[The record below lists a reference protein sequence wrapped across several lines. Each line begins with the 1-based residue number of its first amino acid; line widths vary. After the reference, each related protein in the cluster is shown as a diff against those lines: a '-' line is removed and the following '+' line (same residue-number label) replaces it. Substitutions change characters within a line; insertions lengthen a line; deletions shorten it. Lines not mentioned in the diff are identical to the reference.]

1 MEVLAFEGLPGES
14 VDELKLDDVPLNVPA
29 QMSFTLRSMSEKHYR
44 CARLAAMDRQA
55 CRAGIDD
62 SLQHLVTAGWHLN
75 STSSASAQ
83 PHCNQ
88 LKAADLRP
96 LCVP

>member
-14 VDELKLDDVPLNVPA
+14 VDEIKLDDVPLNVPA
-29 QMSFTLRSMSEKHYR
+29 QMRVTLRSMSEKHYR

-62 SLQHLVTAGWHLN
+62 SLQHLVTAGWHLKLHKL
-75 STSSASAQ
+75 SIS
-83 PHCNQ
+83 P
-88 LKAADLRP
+88 AALQSVEK
-96 LCVP
+96 LQT